1 MSAALH
7 KQVSEESYLN
17 ILFRRT
23 PLNHDLRLTF
33 GVYYFR
39 AILKNEFELLV
50 YYISCISYYVDP
62 IGDTGTCSVNNY
74 LVNLKQLDQAPNP
87 EKNINLFTINQ
98 QSA

>member
-39 AILKNEFELLV
+39 TILKNELLV
-50 YYISCISYYVDP
+50 YYISWISYYVDP
-62 IGDTGTCSVNNY
+62 IGDTGTSSVNNY
-74 LVNLKQLDQAPNP
+74 LVNLKQLDQAPKP

-98 QSA
+98 QSV